1 MAVVSGSG
9 DWRYGV
15 LAALGAPD
23 TPANLDALGW
33 WAQSEGT
40 PSWWHNWLATTQP
53 GYGGTDVNSAGV
65 KAYPTLDDGI
75 AATVATL
82 SGSAYSRVVQALRA
96 GNSLTAIFD
105 AVNAS
110 PWCYGCQAGHYPVVL
125 YDHLGTSLPAGGGKP
140 PPPRAGSGP
149 PPEQY
154 AAGEAYDDFRT
165 ALSRGSANEFHS
177 WHLLMDYVRSARR

>member
-1 MAVVSGSG
+1 MAAISGSG

-23 TPANLDALGW
+23 TAVNLDALDW

-40 PSWWHNWLATTQP
+40 PSWWNNWLATTEP
-53 GYGGTDVNSAGV
+53 GYGGRDVNSYGV

-75 AATVATL
+75 AATAATL
-82 SGSAYSRVVQALRA
+82 RGSAYFRVVQALRS

-110 PWCYGCQAGHYPVVL
+110 PWCYGCQAGHYPVAL
-125 YDHLGTSLPAGGGKP
+125 YNHLGRPAPAPSAAGTPHFAPPPAGHGQ
-140 PPPRAGSGP
+140 AAAVSG
-149 PPEQY
+149 
-154 AAGEAYDDFRT
+154 YDRMKR
-165 ALSRGSANEFHS
+165 ALSGDTSYYIGVFH
-177 WHLLMDYVRSARR
+177 HLQVYYRRSIR